1 MFPVQR
7 KASLE
12 QEMTG
17 PVTDS
22 RRREIE
28 GELREVERRIQE
40 AKQEQERYQEEINDL
55 EKKHHKS
62 SQERDEGRLSAVLTP
77 VIWTRVHTIVL
88 LTNSYACSVQR
99 SQWLSGESV

>member
-22 RRREIE
+22 RRKEIE
-28 GELREVERRIQE
+28 GELRKVESGIQR
-40 AKQEQERYQEEINDL
+40 AKQKQEECQEVINDW

-62 SQERDEGRLSAVLTP
+62 SQERDEGRLSAVLAP
-77 VIWTRVHTIVL
+77 VIWTHVHKFVL
-88 LTNSYACSVQR
+88 QANSCACS
-99 SQWLSGESV
+99 

>member
-28 GELREVERRIQE
+28 GELREVESGIQE
-40 AKQEQERYQEEINDL
+40 AKQEQEGCRQEINDY
-55 EKKHHKS
+55 EKEHQKS
-62 SQERDEGRLSAVLTP
+62 SQAQDEG
-77 VIWTRVHTIVL
+77 IGCVHMIG
-88 LTNSYACSVQR
+88 TNHMDTCT
-99 SQWLSGESV
+99 

>member
-28 GELREVERRIQE
+28 GVLREVERGIQE
-40 AKQEQERYQEEINDL
+40 AKQQQEAYQEEINGW
-55 EKKHHKS
+55 EKKQHKS
-62 SQERDEGRLSAVLTP
+62 SQERDEGRLSAVSAHVLTF
-77 VIWTRVHTIVL
+77 WWL
-88 LTNSYACSVQR
+88 LSV
-99 SQWLSGESV
+99 S

>member
-7 KASLE
+7 KTSLE

-28 GELREVERRIQE
+28 GELRKVERGIQR
-40 AKQEQERYQEEINDL
+40 AKQQQESHQERINVW
-55 EKKHHKS
+55 EKKQHKS
-62 SQERDEGRLSAVLTP
+62 SQERDEGRLSAVLAP
-77 VIWTRVHTIVL
+77 VI
-88 LTNSYACSVQR
+88 
-99 SQWLSGESV
+99 

>member
-28 GELREVERRIQE
+28 GELREVESGIQRV
-40 AKQEQERYQEEINDL
+40 KQQQKECQEGINRH
-55 EKKHHKS
+55 EKEHHKS
-62 SQERDEGRLSAVLTP
+62 SQEQDEGRLSAVLAP
-77 VIWTRVHTIVL
+77 
-88 LTNSYACSVQR
+88 CSLMDA
-99 SQWLSGESV
+99 ST

>member
-28 GELREVERRIQE
+28 GELREVESGIQE
-40 AKQEQERYQEEINDL
+40 AKQLQEGYQKWINDY
-55 EKKHHKS
+55 EKLHHES
-62 SQERDEGRLSAVLTP
+62 SQEQDEGRLCPYDWHQSYGHIYFVLQA
-77 VIWTRVHTIVL
+77 
-88 LTNSYACSVQR
+88 NSYACSCQG
-99 SQWLSGESV
+99 SQ